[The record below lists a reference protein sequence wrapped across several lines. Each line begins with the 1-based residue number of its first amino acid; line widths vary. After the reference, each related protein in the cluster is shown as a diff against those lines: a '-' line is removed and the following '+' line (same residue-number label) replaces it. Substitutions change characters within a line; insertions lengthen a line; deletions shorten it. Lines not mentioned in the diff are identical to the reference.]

1 MKGFPNIWFNGPG
14 LATSFPGLIANVGQC
29 ASLGADPTKGNVPD
43 DRIVALRRQWQRG
56 PIRDRGALFGK
67 FVCLSVSN
75 AYEVDPGAHVLGGV
89 ESGGRVSP
97 PSIEGNNSML
107 FQNILQ
113 YVFIRVHGTLDMFTG
128 LSSKVAQSHSAAVGS
143 EACVEIPC
151 NNQLV
156 PAGQL
161 RQGGIQQGEP
171 LSAGGTSD
179 MISVKSMLIC
189 TNNVK
194 RALR

>member
-1 MKGFPNIWFNGPG
+1 MEGVPNTGFNGSG
-14 LATSFPGLIANVGQC
+14 LSTSFPGLIANVGQR
-29 ASLGADPTKGNVPD
+29 ASLRADPTKGNVPD
-43 DRIVALRRQWQRG
+43 DRIVALRRQWQRW
-56 PIRDRGALFGK
+56 PVRDRGALFGK
-67 FVCLSVSN
+67 FVRLSVSST
-75 AYEVDPGAHVLGGV
+75 YEVDPGAHVLGGI
-89 ESGGRVSP
+89 EGGGRVSP
-97 PSIEGNNSML
+97 PSVKGNNSML
-107 FQNILQ
+107 FQNALQ
-113 YVFIRVHGTLDMFTG
+113 DVFVRVHGTLDMFTC
-128 LSSKVAQSHSAAVGS
+128 LSSKVAQPHSAAIGS